1 MILVKWASS
10 QVGQKQNDILDQN
23 GQRLFGQ
30 IKHLML
36 INRQQASYYLDGT

>member
-1 MILVKWASS
+1 MILFKWASS
-10 QVGQKQNDILDQN
+10 LVGQKQNDIPDQN

-36 INRQQASYYLDGT
+36 INGQQASYYLEST

>member
-10 QVGQKQNDILDQN
+10 QVGQKQNDIPDQN
-23 GQRLFGQ
+23 DQRLFGQ

-36 INRQQASYYLDGT
+36 VNKQQASYYLEGT

>member
-10 QVGQKQNDILDQN
+10 QVGKKQNDIPDQN

-36 INRQQASYYLDGT
+36 VNRQQTSYYLGGT